1 LQISCHPV
9 RLAGSLQERTDA
21 NYALAEPPTLST
33 LNNHPYD
40 SRPSNPA
47 TGRRGRSSPLS
58 TVIGSPTTPHTICVF
73 FTLRQCCLFCT
84 GLYDLHAKGSFRM
97 TRLSIGIGGIVA
109 LVLAVSAPAR
119 ADYAVVRSPNG
130 YCDIIWIRYA
140 PAPARRVRSDW
151 TIIAI
156 KADWWSAVVEREW
169 AWTVGDCK
177 PL

>member
-1 LQISCHPV
+1 
-9 RLAGSLQERTDA
+9 
-21 NYALAEPPTLST
+21 
-33 LNNHPYD
+33 
-40 SRPSNPA
+40 
-47 TGRRGRSSPLS
+47 
-58 TVIGSPTTPHTICVF
+58 
-73 FTLRQCCLFCT
+73 
-84 GLYDLHAKGSFRM
+84 M

-109 LVLAVSAPAR
+109 LALAVSAPAR
-119 ADYAVVRSPNG
+119 ADYAVVRAANG